1 MSADDPA
8 AVDRAEA
15 LLDEGRAAEALTL
28 VARPALAKDAS
39 HAALATYATALKA
52 LGRREEALAF
62 NQRAADRYPTSLIAW
77 HNLAATL
84 GDLGRGSESKAA
96 VEKAMDRGLDAPET
110 WLVYARA
117 LLAVGDVDNAQ
128 RAYDA
133 CQQRAGGDA
142 EVAVE
147 RANLVWMRSGDLTAA
162 QAVLDAAFQA
172 GGPPGALVMAKARL
186 FDAADQ
192 GEAALRLLSMA
203 AERMA
208 DDVTVLINAAQ
219 AAVEHGD
226 VPRAKS
232 LAARARSLA
241 PQDLNALN
249 QMVIVMLAAGEA
261 DQALALAREG
271 LAIQPDHQSLTGWA
285 ATAARVVSDP
295 LHDQL
300 YDLDNLVGV
309 YDIETPSSWP
319 NLAAYLADL
328 AKALAP
334 MHAYAHHPFHQSLR
348 EGSQTAQALTAA
360 THPTLAAFFQ
370 AIDGPIRQHITRLG
384 PGSDAFRRRN
394 TGAYRIHNTWSV
406 LLRPGGFHKD
416 HFHPDGWLSSAFY
429 LETPD
434 QALDTGAHEGWLR
447 FGQPPIQLTPPL
459 PALRHVRPQPGRL
472 VLFPSYMWHGTVPFH
487 TDERRLTL
495 AFDAVPV

>member
-1 MSADDPA
+1 MSAE
-8 AVDRAEA
+8 AVERAEA
-15 LLDEGRAAEALTL
+15 LLDEGRAAEALAL
-28 VARPALAKDAS
+28 VARPARAKDAS
-39 HAALATYATALKA
+39 HAALATCATALKA
-52 LGRREEALAF
+52 LGRREEALPF
-62 NQRAADRYPTSLIAW
+62 NQRAAERFPSSPIAW

-84 GDLGRGSESKAA
+84 GDLGRPAESKAA
-96 VEKAMDRGLDAPET
+96 IEKAMDRGLDAPQT

-117 LLAVGDVDNAQ
+117 LLAVGDVENAQ
-128 RAYDA
+128 KAYEA
-133 CQQRAGGDA
+133 CQRRAGGDA
-142 EVAVE
+142 DVAVE
-147 RANLVWMRSGDLTAA
+147 QANLVWMRTGDLTPA

-186 FDAADQ
+186 FDAAGQ
-192 GEAALRLLSMA
+192 GETALRLLGMA
-203 AERMA
+203 AERMS

-226 VPRAKS
+226 ISRARTF
-232 LAARARSLA
+232 AARARSLA

-249 QMVIVMLAAGEA
+249 QMVIVMLADGEA
-261 DQALALAREG
+261 AQALALAREG
-271 LAIQPDHQSLTGWA
+271 LAVAPDHQSLIGWA
-285 ATAARVVSDP
+285 ATAARVVGDP

-309 YDIETPSSWP
+309 HDIETPKGWRSLS
-319 NLAAYLADL
+319 AYLADL
-328 AKALAP
+328 RQALAP

-370 AIDGPIRQHITRLG
+370 AIDGPIRTHIAQLRHG
-384 PGSDAFRRRN
+384 DDPFRRRN

-434 QALDTGAHEGWLR
+434 QALDNGAQEGWLR
-447 FGQPPIQLTPPL
+447 FGQPPIGLNPPL
-459 PALRHVRPQPGRL
+459 EALRHVRPQPGRL

-487 TDERRLTL
+487 TDERRMTL
-495 AFDAVPV
+495 AFDAVPT